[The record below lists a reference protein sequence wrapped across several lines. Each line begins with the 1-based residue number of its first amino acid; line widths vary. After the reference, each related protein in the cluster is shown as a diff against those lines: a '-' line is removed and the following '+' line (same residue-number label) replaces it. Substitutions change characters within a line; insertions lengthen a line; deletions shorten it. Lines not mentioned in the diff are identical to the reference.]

1 VFAGIEGSR
10 PVLVEMQA
18 LVAPSAYGTP
28 RRAVVGWDSG
38 RLAML
43 LAVLHRHGSIPT
55 YDQDVFINV
64 VGGVKVLETA
74 ADLALMAAV
83 ISSLRNRPLDTD
95 LLVFGEVGLSGE
107 IRPVPSGQERLKEA
121 AKHGFKRAIVPK
133 GNAPKEAPPGL
144 QIIAV
149 TRLEQALDALFE

>member
-1 VFAGIEGSR
+1 
-10 PVLVEMQA
+10 
-18 LVAPSAYGTP
+18 
-28 RRAVVGWDSG
+28 
-38 RLAML
+38 ML
-43 LAVLHRHGSIPT
+43 LAVLHRHGGVPT

-74 ADLALMAAV
+74 ADLALLATV
-83 ISSLRNRPLDTD
+83 ISSLRNRPLAHD

-133 GNAPKEAPPGL
+133 ANAPKTAPEGL
-144 QIIAV
+144 TIIAV
-149 TRLEQALDALFE
+149 TRLEQALEALFE